1 MRNATP
7 TQTGFHFQDCAGVV
21 LFFDY
26 IKDVDSLRIEGSEED
41 IALFLD
47 DGSKILSQAKYCD
60 LDLQSKYAIRD
71 LKKALSTL
79 SESDSTDCRRLIYA
93 TNIIFPLG
101 EKSVINF
108 GSQDR
113 TIHYSELT
121 EDGKNYID
129 EIIENNKL
137 SLNPEKLSFRIISFY
152 GIDSRSRYEVMYRSL
167 NRFLSKLGN
176 NRIFDDEKI
185 LSLILSIIVNNK
197 TERDLSVTI
206 SKNDIVWIVVEQV
219 LSDICSELDT
229 LDEATRFEVE
239 SMYHEIISIHQERID
254 FASRVLYDF
263 AKWRRDLPR
272 TDETIRQFIT
282 LQWNQYANEFDN
294 CGIDPEIKTTLISI
308 ILSKILGLRYLLP
321 KIKEASGIVD
331 KRDTSY

>member
-254 FASRVLYDF
+254 FASRVHYDF

-282 LQWNQYANEFDN
+282 LQWNQYADEFDN